1 MPSSVRFSIFSCFAL
16 VALVLSPSILS
27 AHATTMYAPAVKQG
41 DLAQYKVLYDTCQS
55 TNPLVCQS
63 MGSTLNDT
71 AYAALQVVA
80 VAPPVVTLQLIT
92 IYKNG
97 TGSHEGATANVDKG
111 YSNITSLGQ
120 GPPGDYF
127 VLAGSL
133 QFPDNIWNSP
143 SAPTFNATTTESVLG
158 QPRPVNFLNFSSTM
172 DFGAAGSLS
181 TKSGFAFDQAS
192 GVFVEISFELTTT
205 GYVGDTTEKF
215 ALGMI
220 DNNIWGTASL
230 PDFGLS
236 ANPTS
241 VSISGSATGT
251 STVTL
256 TRTPGFS
263 ATVKL
268 TATPS
273 SSSLTCS
280 LSSNSLA
287 MGGSDTSTLSCS
299 GSPGTYAVSIAG
311 DGGYSIHSASVSVSV
326 AASPDF
332 QISYSGAINFQTG
345 GSGTATITI
354 AAQNGFNAATTL
366 EIVNAPSGLTCNL
379 SNNSVSGYGSV
390 TLTCSGQPGSY
401 TVTVK
406 ATGGGTSHSTDTP
419 VTVSAAPVST
429 QPAISLP
436 MPFVYGGIAV
446 AAIVATLVAFLF
458 MRRKPSKSVVAPGD
472 ASTPAAQS

>member
-1 MPSSVRFSIFSCFAL
+1 MPSSVRFSIFFCFIL
-16 VALVLSPSILS
+16 VGLVLSPSILS
-27 AHATTMYAPAVKQG
+27 AHATTSYVPAVMPG
-41 DLAQYKVLYDTCQS
+41 NLAQYMILYDTCQS
-55 TNPLVCQS
+55 SDPSLCQS
-63 MGSTLNDT
+63 MGSGGLNDT
-71 AYAALQVVA
+71 QYAALQVIA
-80 VAPPVVTLQLIT
+80 VSGPMVTLQLIT
-92 IYKNG
+92 VYKNG
-97 TGSHEGATANVDKG
+97 TGSHQGVSLDVDTG
-111 YSNITSLGQ
+111 YSNITDLGQ

-127 VLAGSL
+127 VLAGQL
-133 QFPDNIWNSP
+133 LVTDHIWDSP
-143 SAPTFNATTTESVLG
+143 SAPIFNSTRTEIVLST
-158 QPRPVNFLNFSSTM
+158 PRSVNFLNFSSSIS
-172 DFGAAGSLS
+172 GQGYSLS
-181 TKSGFAFDQAS
+181 SSSGFAFDQAS
-192 GVFVEISFELTTT
+192 GVFIEISFSFASTTIA
-205 GYVGDTTEKF
+205 GSSLIKF
-215 ALGMI
+215 ALGMV
-220 DNNIWGTASL
+220 DNNLWGTAIL
-230 PDFGLS
+230 PDFSLS
-236 ANPTS
+236 ADPTT
-241 VSISGSATGT
+241 VNISGSATGT
-251 STVTL
+251 STITL
-256 TRTPGFS
+256 TRSNSFS

-268 TATPS
+268 TAAPS
-273 SSSLTCS
+273 SSSITCS
-280 LSSNSLA
+280 LSSSTLA
-287 MGGSDTSTLSCS
+287 MGGPDTSTLSCA
-299 GSPGTYAVSIAG
+299 GSPGTYAVSVSG
-311 DGGYSIHSASVSVSV
+311 DSGYSIHSASVSVSV